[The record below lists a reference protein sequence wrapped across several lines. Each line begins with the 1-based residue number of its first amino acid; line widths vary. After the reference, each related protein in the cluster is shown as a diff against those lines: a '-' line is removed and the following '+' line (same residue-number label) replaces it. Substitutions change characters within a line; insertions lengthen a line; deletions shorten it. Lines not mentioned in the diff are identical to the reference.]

1 MQNKLHDSMRIA
13 SLTPSNTE
21 IVHALGLVNQL
32 VGVDNY
38 SDYPVKEL
46 LNVPRLGPDLQI
58 NMDDLVAVKPDLVL
72 ASLSVPGME
81 KVVEDIKQT
90 GIPYVVLNPSSI
102 QDIWEDIR
110 TVGSLTGSKDK
121 ADQIITDLQS
131 RITHIHKKAAKRTYK
146 PTLYWEWWP
155 KPCITPGKK
164 NWLTEVSML
173 AEAQNLFADI
183 DQESVID
190 VADEVRKRNPD
201 YFLAVWCGVEARKV
215 PRDKLVHRPG
225 WEHVH
230 AIQKNQVYVLEEGM
244 YCRPSPRLIDGLE
257 ELVDILHEH
266 S

>member
-90 GIPYVVLNPSSI
+90 GIP
-102 QDIWEDIR
+102 
-110 TVGSLTGSKDK
+110 
-121 ADQIITDLQS
+121 
-131 RITHIHKKAAKRTYK
+131 
-146 PTLYWEWWP
+146 
-155 KPCITPGKK
+155 
-164 NWLTEVSML
+164 
-173 AEAQNLFADI
+173 
-183 DQESVID
+183 
-190 VADEVRKRNPD
+190 
-201 YFLAVWCGVEARKV
+201 
-215 PRDKLVHRPG
+215 
-225 WEHVH
+225 
-230 AIQKNQVYVLEEGM
+230 
-244 YCRPSPRLIDGLE
+244 
-257 ELVDILHEH
+257 
-266 S
+266 